1 MRCGVWPRSL
11 RRVYGVR
18 KGVLGVALVLAA
30 TLTTGLLSGCASGSA
45 GAGSPVGN
53 VSGGQTDNL
62 NGIVLPK
69 AYRPPSVSLTDTEG
83 ASFDP
88 ATDLTRPI
96 TLVFF
101 GYTNCP
107 DICGIVMS
115 DMASARL
122 RLTNAQQQQ
131 VGVLLITTDP
141 KRDTPQVMRAYL
153 DRFSSDSEGLTG
165 PIATINQVAQAMGV
179 PIEKAQPLPGGGYTI
194 VHGGQI
200 LGMLPDGTA
209 PYVWPE
215 ATSSAQLAEDLV
227 KILNGQVTSV
237 VEPS

>member
-45 GAGSPVGN
+45 GAGSPVAN

-96 TLVFF
+96 TLVFY

-115 DMASARL
+115 EMSRSKAAGSCSSRVRASVAVATART
-122 RLTNAQQQQ
+122 R
-131 VGVLLITTDP
+131 
-141 KRDTPQVMRAYL
+141 
-153 DRFSSDSEGLTG
+153 
-165 PIATINQVAQAMGV
+165 
-179 PIEKAQPLPGGGYTI
+179 
-194 VHGGQI
+194 
-200 LGMLPDGTA
+200 
-209 PYVWPE
+209 
-215 ATSSAQLAEDLV
+215 
-227 KILNGQVTSV
+227 
-237 VEPS
+237 